1 MEQDSAVSWNFRG
14 SEKVKESC
22 THSIS
27 RLVVEVM
34 KNVIARDKIIHLGIG
49 DPSSVPCFR
58 TAFAAEDAIISA
70 LRSATFNGSSP
81 TSGLPQARSSI
92 AEYLSQDLP
101 DKLSADDIYVTVGAR
116 QAIEVVLTVL
126 ARPGANILLPRP
138 WYPLYEAF
146 VAFTGL
152 EARHFDLLPE
162 NGWQVDLDAVK
173 NIADDNTV
181 AMVIINP
188 GNPCGNVFT
197 HEHLKNIA
205 ETAEKLGI
213 LVMADESYGHLAY
226 GSTPFTPM
234 GVFGSVVPVITVG
247 SLSKRWFVPGWRL
260 GWIAISDPTSILQGS
275 KIVES
280 IKGNI
285 AICSDPTTFT
295 QGAVPQILENTAGEF
310 YSKTASILR
319 EDAEICYDLIKQI
332 PCIACPHKPDGSM
345 FVMVKLHISQLENIK
360 DDMEFCT
367 MLAKEESVIVL
378 PGFILGLKNWLRI
391 TYAQEPST
399 LKDGLGRMKAFC
411 LRHARKMQG

>member
-1 MEQDSAVSWNFRG
+1 MEKDSAVSWNFGG

-22 THSIS
+22 TYSIT
-27 RLVVEVM
+27 RVVVEVM
-34 KNVIARDKIIHLGIG
+34 KNVIAGEKIIHLGIG
-49 DPSSVPCFR
+49 DPSSIPCFR
-58 TAFAAEDAIISA
+58 TAIAAEDAIISA
-70 LRSATFNGSSP
+70 LRSACFNGYSP
-81 TSGLPQARSSI
+81 TAGLPQARSSI

-101 DKLSADDIYVTVGAR
+101 DKLSADDIYLTVGAR
-116 QAIEVVLTVL
+116 KAIEVVLTVL

-162 NGWQVDLDAVK
+162 KGWQVDLDAVK
-173 NIADDNTV
+173 NLADDNTV

-205 ETAEKLGI
+205 ETAENLGI
-213 LVMADESYGHLAY
+213 LVMTDESYGHLAY

-260 GWIAISDPTSILQGS
+260 GWIAISDPTCILQGS
-275 KIVES
+275 EIVES

-285 AICSDPTTFT
+285 GICSDPTTFT
-295 QGAVPQILENTAGEF
+295 QGAIPQILEKTTGEF
-310 YSKTASILR
+310 YFKTTSILR
-319 EDAEICYDLIKQI
+319 EDAEICFDLLKHI

-345 FVMVKLHISQLENIK
+345 FVMVKLHISQLEDIK

-367 MLAKEESVIVL
+367 MLAKEESVIAL
-378 PGFILGLKNWLRI
+378 PGYILGMKNWLRI
-391 TYAQEPST
+391 TFAQEPST

-411 LRHARKMQG
+411 LRHAKKK